1 MQTERESEC
10 RKQCKPVLSVAFCH
24 VVLFCALRLPCYA
37 MLCQTVIGRRPLH
50 YHHRQQLLC
59 SFPVIQLP
67 SSFPPFPFYFPLA
80 LMALTS
86 SQSPTDRRLLAAA
99 AAAAA
104 ANLRATSGQ
113 FGLAALALGTTFFCQ
128 KQQRWQ
134 SVHWLADDFL
144 GSFSASVL
152 SCCFP
157 L

>member
-1 MQTERESEC
+1 MQTERKRIC

-24 VVLFCALRLPCYA
+24 VVLFCALRFVLCHA
-37 MLCQTVIGRRPLH
+37 MPCQTVIGRRPLH

-59 SFPVIQLP
+59 SFHVIQLP
-67 SSFPPFPFYFPLA
+67 SSFPLFPFYFPLA

-128 KQQRWQ
+128 KQQRW
-134 SVHWLADDFL
+134 
-144 GSFSASVL
+144 
-152 SCCFP
+152 
-157 L
+157 